1 MMTLEQIQDALKD
14 RRPKIVAQK
23 TGLHLNTIIK
33 VRDNQDAN
41 PTYRVSEALSR
52 YLQQREVR

>member
-14 RRPKIVAQK
+14 RRPKMVAQE

-41 PTYRVSEALSR
+41 PTYRVIEALSR
-52 YLQQREVR
+52 YLQQREVN